1 MRALLARAIAISAVR
16 VAYLGLWFVAIA
28 AAYRH
33 LGTLPDGTAQAGL
46 LAFAL
51 ASIKMVTTAFGD
63 PLDLD
68 VVRRVPPILTQSPG
82 RAAEI
87 WRAAQQIRAGV
98 ALAVALLAA
107 VLARPIA
114 EVFLHD
120 GAWAVPVALAGLAAA
135 LEFLYRGYLS
145 DCQARERF
153 GRLLVLEGALQ
164 ACRVVAVAALLA
176 SGRLTAASFL
186 AVYGASTAVVCIV
199 AYLGSDGERRK
210 LWRFSAE
217 TSLETWR
224 YVRWV
229 APAMIVS
236 AVVERLDIFLLTGLR
251 GPAEAGLY
259 GALMPLLLVPEMVM
273 GLAMAVLQPRVADL
287 FAKGTLFEFWMGIC
301 AITAPLAIAASLA
314 VMLFAGPLIEFTIG
328 PAYLASV
335 PVLKV
340 LFVAVMAWFAVVPVA
355 MSFVVM
361 TQPRATLA
369 ICLVQAVTVT
379 IAGLTLIPEHG
390 AIGAAIAVLSMR
402 LVSGGIISGVALYR
416 LWPGTT
422 VGKVQ
427 TS

>member
-1 MRALLARAIAISAVR
+1 MAIAAVR
-16 VAYLGLWFVAIA
+16 IAYLGLWFVAIA

-68 VVRRVPPILTQSPG
+68 VVRRVPPILAQSPG
-82 RAAEI
+82 RAVEI
-87 WRAAQQIRAGV
+87 WRAAQQIRA
-98 ALAVALLAA
+98 ALALGVALLAA

-120 GAWAVPVALAGLAAA
+120 GAWAMPVALAGLAAA

-153 GRLLVLEGALQ
+153 GRLLLLEGALQ
-164 ACRVVAVAALLA
+164 VCRVVAVAGLLVT
-176 SGRLTAASFL
+176 GRLTATSFL
-186 AVYGASTAVVCIV
+186 AVYGLSTAVICLA
-199 AYLGSDGERRK
+199 AYAGSDGGRRK

-217 TSLETWR
+217 TSLETWH

-229 APAMIVS
+229 APAMIIS

-287 FAKGTLFEFWMGIC
+287 HAKGSLFEFWMGIC
-301 AITAPLAIAASLA
+301 AITVPLAIAACVAMLLLA
-314 VMLFAGPLIEFTIG
+314 EPLIEFTIG

-369 ICLVQAVTVT
+369 ICLAQAVTVT
-379 IAGLTLIPEHG
+379 IAGLTLIPAQG
-390 AIGAAIAVLSMR
+390 AMGAAIAVLMMR
-402 LVSGGIISGVALYR
+402 LVSGGIICGVALYR
-416 LWPGTT
+416 LWPGTPA
-422 VGKVQ
+422 GKVQ